1 LCLCLPVNAATVEL
15 DTYITHILRS
25 APGFELKDGPP
36 RPGFVLA
43 EQKNLPRM
51 KLGLNRGANS
61 AKCATIT
68 TNYHRAIV
76 VEDAVSGV
84 QAGFKGNFGLVIGV
98 VRENNVHE

>member
-1 LCLCLPVNAATVEL
+1 V
-15 DTYITHILRS
+15 
-25 APGFELKDGPP
+25 
-36 RPGFVLA
+36 

-84 QAGFKGNFGLVIGV
+84 RAGFKGHFGLVIGV
-98 VRENNVHE
+98 ARGNNAHELITHGADFVVEDLSETNVDEINQLVGFKAGREITAARINP